1 MAPRAFPVKNVM
13 KRVPDWHFIIRRYNK
28 LCYSNIIR
36 SYTEYYVIYTNWRP
50 RNQLTREY
58 FLLFRSS
65 PVWMHWRVHA
75 RVTLLFIRIY
85 TLALYLNYV
94 VRTKVNI
101 TFSNKLCLYV
111 YYSELYVSRNESNV
125 CMYFQLIDVYRTT
138 FGFKA
143 NGRFII
149 LTCCNS
155 LKHSQYIKK
164 EKRLKTNNATSE

>member
-1 MAPRAFPVKNVM
+1 MNA
-13 KRVPDWHFIIRRYNK
+13 
-28 LCYSNIIR
+28 
-36 SYTEYYVIYTNWRP
+36 
-50 RNQLTREY
+50 LTRACSCY
-58 FLLFRSS
+58 F
-65 PVWMHWRVHA
+65 VIH
-75 RVTLLFIRIY
+75 TYY